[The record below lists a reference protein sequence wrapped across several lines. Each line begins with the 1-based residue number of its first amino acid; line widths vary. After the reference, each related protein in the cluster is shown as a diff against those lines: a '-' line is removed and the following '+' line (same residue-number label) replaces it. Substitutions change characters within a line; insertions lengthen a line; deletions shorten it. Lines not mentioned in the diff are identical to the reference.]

1 MRYLIVLE
9 ETESGF
15 AVQVPDLAVVTYG
28 ETIEAARIAATEAIN
43 INLDAYREVGQNVPE
58 RQPVSAH
65 LENPDF
71 ADLLFAY
78 VDISRF
84 EEKMAA

>member
-15 AVQVPDLAVVTYG
+15 AVQVPDLAVVTHG
-28 ETIEAARIAATEAIN
+28 ETIEAARIAAGEAIS
-43 INLDAYREVGQNVPE
+43 INLDAYWEAGADVPE
-58 RQPVSAH
+58 KQSVSSH

>member
-15 AVQVPDLAVVTYG
+15 AVQVPDLAVVTCG
-28 ETIEAARIAATEAIN
+28 ETIEAARIAAMEAIN
-43 INLDAYREVGQNVPE
+43 INLDAYWEAGRNVPE
-58 RQPVSAH
+58 KQPVSAH

-78 VDISRF
+78 VDISRY
-84 EEKMAA
+84 EERMAA